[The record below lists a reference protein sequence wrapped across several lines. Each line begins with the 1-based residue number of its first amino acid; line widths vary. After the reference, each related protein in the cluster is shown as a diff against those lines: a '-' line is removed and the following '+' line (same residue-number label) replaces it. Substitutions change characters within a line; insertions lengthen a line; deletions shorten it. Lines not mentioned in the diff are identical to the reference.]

1 MTLSMRVETSHK
13 FSFSS
18 PVRYMFKILLVP
30 ERLGTAKGFHYIV
43 LLDTSG
49 SMAGYKIEVAKKGAL
64 ALLSRIPDGNK
75 VTLITFSD
83 SVKVLNEAVD
93 PKNVIDLSSVV
104 SAGQTALYSA
114 LLTAN
119 KIARSH
125 EMPTYVLLLTDG
137 NPTDQ
142 TNLEMYSN
150 IQFLKDLQVIAFG
163 IGDDYNEQL
172 LKTLADKTNG
182 LFYHI
187 SEPDEIA
194 EKLPKRAV
202 TEIGAKN
209 VVVDV
214 VTEGSQTK
222 LLNYSSLPVKVN
234 AVEGVVKILGETE
247 MPPNYEGTFL
257 TVKAQ
262 YEDPVTG
269 KQEVI
274 LSPVKVSVAPNQQA
288 FISSVNNDLIS
299 EYRYYELLN
308 KYAKEV
314 QGEELVEATRTLTQL
329 NQVAQQTRRIE
340 FIETTR
346 RLSNELETTKRLGS
360 TEQTR
365 RLSKEVTSEVTR
377 KLRGEG

>member
-1 MTLSMRVETSHK
+1 MTLSMRIETSHK

-18 PVRYMFKILLVP
+18 PLRYMFKVMLVP

-49 SMAGYKIEVAKKGAL
+49 SMTGYKIDVAKQGAS
-64 ALLSRIPDGNK
+64 ALLSRIPEGNK
-75 VTLITFSD
+75 VTFITFSD
-83 SVKVLNEAVD
+83 TVKVIKEAVD
-93 PKNVIDLSSVV
+93 PQSAEDLSSITA
-104 SAGQTALYSA
+104 SGQTALYTA
-114 LLTAN
+114 LLNAN
-119 KIARSH
+119 KIAKAH

-142 TNLEMYSN
+142 TNVDVFSS
-150 IQFLKDLQVIAFG
+150 IQFMRDLQIVAFG
-163 IGDDYNEQL
+163 IGDDYNEVL

-187 SEPDEIA
+187 SEPNEIA
-194 EKLPKRAV
+194 EKLPKKAV
-202 TEIGAKN
+202 TEIAAKN
-209 VVVDV
+209 VSVDI
-214 VTEGSQTK
+214 VTEGSGTK

-234 AVEGVVKILGETE
+234 AVENVVKILGETE
-247 MPPNYEGTFL
+247 MPANYSGTFL
-257 TVKAQ
+257 TVKVQ
-262 YEDPVTG
+262 YEDPVSG
-269 KQEVI
+269 KHEALLTPVNV
-274 LSPVKVSVAPNQQA
+274 SPATNQQT
-288 FISSVNNDLIS
+288 FISGVNNDLIS

-308 KYAKEV
+308 RYAKEV

-365 RLSKEVTSEVTR
+365 RLSKEVSSEVTR
-377 KLRGEG
+377 KLREG

>member
-18 PVRYMFKILLVP
+18 PLRYMFKVLLVP
-30 ERLGTAKGFHYIV
+30 ERLGMAKGFHYIV

-49 SMAGYKIEVAKKGAL
+49 SMTGYKIDVAKQGAL
-64 ALLSRIPDGNK
+64 ALLSRIPEGNK
-75 VTLITFSD
+75 VTFITFSD
-83 SVKVLNEAVD
+83 TVNVIKEAVD
-93 PKNVIDLSSVV
+93 PQSAEDLSFINAS
-104 SAGQTALYSA
+104 GQTALYTA
-114 LLTAN
+114 LLNAN
-119 KIARSH
+119 KIAKAH

-142 TNLEMYSN
+142 TNVEVFSS
-150 IQFLKDLQVIAFG
+150 IQFMKDLQIVAFG
-163 IGDDYNEQL
+163 IGDDYNEVL

-187 SEPDEIA
+187 SEPNEIA
-194 EKLPKRAV
+194 EKLPKKAV
-202 TEIGAKN
+202 TEIAAKN
-209 VVVDV
+209 VSVDI
-214 VTEGSQTK
+214 VTEGIGTK

-234 AVEGVVKILGETE
+234 AVENVVKILGETE
-247 MPPNYEGTFL
+247 MPANYSGTFL
-257 TVKAQ
+257 TVKVQ

-269 KQEVI
+269 KHEALLAPVNV
-274 LSPVKVSVAPNQQA
+274 SPATSQQA
-288 FISSVNNDLIS
+288 FISGVNNDLIS

-365 RLSKEVTSEVTR
+365 RLSKEVSSEVTR
-377 KLRGEG
+377 KLREG

>member
-13 FSFSS
+13 YSFSS
-18 PVRYMFKILLVP
+18 PLRYMFKVMLVP
-30 ERLGTAKGFHYIV
+30 ERMGTARGFHYIV

-49 SMAGYKIEVAKKGAL
+49 SMTGYKMDVAKQGAS
-64 ALLSRIPDGNK
+64 ALLSRIPEGNK
-75 VTLITFSD
+75 VTFITFSD
-83 SVKVLNEAVD
+83 NVKVIKEAVD
-93 PKNVIDLSSVV
+93 PQSVEDLSSITA
-104 SAGQTALYSA
+104 SGQTVLYTA

-125 EMPTYVLLLTDG
+125 EMPSYVLLLTDG

-142 TNLEMYSN
+142 TNTEVYSA
-150 IQFLKDLQVIAFG
+150 IQFSKDLQIIAFG
-163 IGDDYNEQL
+163 IGDDYNEVL

-187 SEPDEIA
+187 SDPNEIA
-194 EKLPKRAV
+194 EKLPKKAV
-202 TEIGAKN
+202 TEIAAKN
-209 VVVDV
+209 VVVDL
-214 VTEGSQTK
+214 VTEGSGTK

-234 AVEGVVKILGETE
+234 AVENVVKVLGETE
-247 MPPNYEGTFL
+247 MPANYSGTFL
-257 TVKAQ
+257 TVKVQ
-262 YEDPVTG
+262 YEDPATG
-269 KQEVI
+269 KQEAVMAPI
-274 LSPVKVSVAPNQQA
+274 EVKPAKDQQTFMA
-288 FISSVNNDLIS
+288 GVNNDLIS

-308 KYAKEV
+308 KYAKQI

-340 FIETTR
+340 LIETTR

-360 TEQTR
+360 TEQTK

-377 KLRGEG
+377 KLREG